1 MTSHYKADIAML
13 RLLAI
18 IVVVAFH
25 AYGMCYAEAHLP
37 QPLPKVY
44 EETYEWFNQFI
55 PINVAIPLFVFVSGY
70 LFAIRLQKRKYQS
83 LWHVA
88 KDKFLRLGVPYYFFL
103 PIMMATYSGFKR
115 EPYYTG
121 GYWHLWFLP
130 MLWWLFIVTYL
141 LYPIFLGRGKWMALS
156 LLLCTY
162 VFVGSLFDRFN
173 FCNSCFMV
181 FVSRNTMES
190 ILFYSIVTANQCLQ
204 FWHLYI
210 P

>member
-103 PIMMATYSGFKR
+103 PIMMATYSGFKL

-121 GYWHLWFLP
+121 DIG
-130 MLWWLFIVTYL
+130 
-141 LYPIFLGRGKWMALS
+141 IFGFCLCYGGS
-156 LLLCTY
+156 LLSPIYYILS
-162 VFVGSLFDRFN
+162 FWGG
-173 FCNSCFMV
+173 
-181 FVSRNTMES
+181 ES
-190 ILFYSIVTANQCLQ
+190 GWL
-204 FWHLYI
+204 
-210 P
+210 